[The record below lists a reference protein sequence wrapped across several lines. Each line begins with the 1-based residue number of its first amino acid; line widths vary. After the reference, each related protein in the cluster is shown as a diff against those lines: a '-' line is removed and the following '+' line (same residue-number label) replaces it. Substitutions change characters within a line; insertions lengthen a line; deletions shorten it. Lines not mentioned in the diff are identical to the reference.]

1 MKKTMAK
8 VCWLAKAK
16 FSPSLFLF
24 LSLFFV
30 CFFTVSPVFFSTSS
44 FPWFF
49 TRFLLFRYVFC
60 VFRSGNRVR
69 SPDLFSLNCLL
80 RGLSLA
86 FIKPENVMR
95 SPSNMKRT
103 LRTVTVVMETHR
115 GARGGF
121 SSSWSGLLKKMSVLW
136 NGAVLFLNW
145 YWRLLIVPLKFWLFA
160 IGPLFMENPPLN
172 FLILPLD
179 KMQLD
184 SWILASFTKKS
195 LVSELFN
202 SVLNWLF
209 NF

>member
-1 MKKTMAK
+1 MKKTMAN

-30 CFFTVSPVFFSTSS
+30 CFFTVSLVFFSTSS

-69 SPDLFSLNCLL
+69 SPDLFSLNCIL
-80 RGLSLA
+80 RGL
-86 FIKPENVMR
+86 KPENVMR

-115 GARGGF
+115 DLVCWRRWVSFETAPF
-121 SSSWSGLLKKMSVLW
+121 CSLTDMANFNCPPEVLTFCDW
-136 NGAVLFLNW
+136 T
-145 YWRLLIVPLKFWLFA
+145 LIH
-160 IGPLFMENPPLN
+160 G
-172 FLILPLD
+172 
-179 KMQLD
+179 
-184 SWILASFTKKS
+184 KS
-195 LVSELFN
+195 PSHF
-202 SVLNWLF
+202 F
-209 NF
+209 NFAPG